1 MVINTMAV
9 DSKCVEL
16 IVVVVV
22 VVGMAMTNDTMI
34 TTTILHIRMI
44 NMEVKMIENT
54 EEVPI
59 YKITVTE
66 IEREEDV
73 VQVEDVVIV
82 TIKTGDIMTMTRI
95 DTGIMT
101 LKTMDIRVSRSRSR
115 SRSSHTVIHEEAKE
129 NH

>member
-1 MVINTMAV
+1 MRGVNSSGSSGGRDGCDERYDDYYDHPTHTY
-9 DSKCVEL
+9 DQY
-16 IVVVVV
+16 
-22 VVGMAMTNDTMI
+22 GGQDDRG
-34 TTTILHIRMI
+34 H
-44 NMEVKMIENT
+44 

-115 SRSSHTVIHEEAKE
+115 SSHTVIHEEAKE